1 MQARWTSC
9 PFTCIHPR
17 RLACGILQPIATQDP
32 PFIPSNWWHPSYTNG
47 YQYGWYPSPSKSAP
61 ATWMPEPAPML
72 NCPPGL
78 EYLGQVLHTNPNC
91 FLMKYDLGDPTRRN
105 EKLKRVGKG

>member
-1 MQARWTSC
+1 MGYYSPLQLRTLPSHL
-9 PFTCIHPR
+9 PTGGTHPIQYQH
-17 RLACGILQPIATQDP
+17 G
-32 PFIPSNWWHPSYTNG
+32 WH
-47 YQYGWYPSPSKSAP
+47 PSPSKSAL

-78 EYLGQVLHTNPNC
+78 ECLGQVLHTNPNC

-105 EKLKRVGKG
+105 EQLKRVGMIKGDDRCLVCETLKVVVLI